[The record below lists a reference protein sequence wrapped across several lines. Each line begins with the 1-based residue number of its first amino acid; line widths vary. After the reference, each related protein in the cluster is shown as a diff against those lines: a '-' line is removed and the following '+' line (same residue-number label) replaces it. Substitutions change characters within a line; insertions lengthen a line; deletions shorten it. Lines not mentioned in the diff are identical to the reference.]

1 MNRLPEAGGFLFPA
15 TDTGHKTRYNRRHIK
30 EDRDLNTMTQTMLE
44 QLIAKYSQ
52 NENTLAILAHQETP
66 NVVRIVCYTQ
76 DRTAYTPYVE
86 YIADALA
93 AVEFRSLEADDRAS
107 KSLAGALRV
116 MSLWRDGE
124 AVYDPQGLLA
134 ARKAQAENFQWDETL
149 QQHANTYASQRLYD
163 LMPMVQT
170 LIYGVQ
176 KDDWSLLS
184 LDSGELGR
192 SLGEVVLVQRGE
204 INASHSAI
212 YRTLQRILGEDS
224 NWWREFSVA
233 VGLRLPSGWLS
244 LARMRGIAA
253 LKLYQETA
261 KLFAEV
267 LEENHRVVIE
277 TTARL
282 IDETV
287 GAYNK

>member
-1 MNRLPEAGGFLFPA
+1 
-15 TDTGHKTRYNRRHIK
+15 
-30 EDRDLNTMTQTMLE
+30 MTQTTLE
-44 QLIAKYSQ
+44 QLIAAYSQ
-52 NENTLAILAHQETP
+52 NENMLAILTYQETP
-66 NVVRIVCYTQ
+66 NVVRIICYTQ
-76 DRTAYTPYVE
+76 DRTAHTPQVE
-86 YIADALA
+86 YAADTLA

-107 KSLAGALRV
+107 KSPAGALRV

-124 AVYDPQGLLA
+124 AVHDPQGLLT
-134 ARKAQAENFQWDETL
+134 ARKSQAENFQWDETL
-149 QQHANTYASQRLYD
+149 QEQANLYVSQRLYD
-163 LMPMVQT
+163 LVPLVQT
-170 LIYGVQ
+170 LIYGVY

-184 LDSGELGR
+184 LDAGELGR
-192 SLGEVVLVQRGE
+192 SLGEAVLVQRGE

-212 YRTLQRILGEDS
+212 YRTLQRTFGEQS
-224 NWWREFSVA
+224 NWWREFSMA

-244 LARMRGIAA
+244 LARMRGLAA
-253 LKLYQETA
+253 LKLYQETV